1 MKGINR
7 IISHH
12 VGYDQTFKLENLREL
27 RPTLEEFMQS
37 ESSSEPS
44 TLPTD
49 TPDSPKTGFRYH
61 LNNFNQAI
69 PKKLVDYKVRT
80 G

>member
-1 MKGINR
+1 
-7 IISHH
+7 
-12 VGYDQTFKLENLREL
+12 
-27 RPTLEEFMQS
+27 MQS

-61 LNNFNQAI
+61 LNHLNQAI
-69 PKKLVDYKVRT
+69 PKKLVDYKVRPCADSVQS
-80 G
+80 GVVFAANVCLANGAAASFLINIQV